1 MLQKICLMI
10 SFATVLGAGSCMTVG
25 PADPAFRDVA
35 RKPPLNRMETVD
47 YLVTNDRPLAVWI
60 EEMAAACDDYGC
72 V

>member
-1 MLQKICLMI
+1 
-10 SFATVLGAGSCMTVG
+10 MTVG

-35 RKPPLNRMETVD
+35 RKPPLNRLETVD
-47 YLVTNDRPLAVWI
+47 YLVANDRPLAVWI